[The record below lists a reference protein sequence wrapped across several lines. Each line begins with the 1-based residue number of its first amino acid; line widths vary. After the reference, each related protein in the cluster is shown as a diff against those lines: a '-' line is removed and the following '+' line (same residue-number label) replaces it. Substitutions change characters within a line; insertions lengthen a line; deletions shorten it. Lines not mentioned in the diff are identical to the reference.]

1 MRRSDKPPAVPK
13 LKSNIIFNFLGSAW
27 LGILTLAVTP
37 IQVHFL
43 GVEAFGF
50 VGLITILQVLL
61 GSLDLGIS
69 ATVTK
74 VVSSDHSSQRSAS
87 ANAVNTASSV
97 YWIIAILIAV
107 LLLLNSAKVAVFWL
121 SRTRLD
127 PATVTL
133 GIQIVAVYLGLRW
146 PVAFYTG
153 VIGGLQRMDVLNMV
167 KAGVQTLRL
176 VGGIVVLFFVPD
188 LVAFLVWFAISAA
201 VELLAYA
208 ALTYRLLPT
217 LRLWPYFSL
226 ASFKEVWKY
235 SAAMNVI
242 ALTALVLSQA
252 DRLAVTKFLSLEA
265 LGYYSIAYN
274 ASIAISLV
282 QGAINSATFPAFS
295 HSFSSG
301 QHTDLLSRYG
311 KASQLT
317 GFVVALPCFAL
328 VFFGHEILQLWI
340 SARVADQV
348 ALTMAWLALG
358 FFFNAVVSNAYMA
371 AVACGQ
377 PSLPLKINLLAM
389 VLYLPALYWLVH
401 QYGTAGAAAA
411 YAGLNVYYVL
421 TLVPVVQ
428 ARVMEQ
434 GMGMWVRA
442 NLLPFIF
449 AGVGAFG
456 SAKIIALAVQLG
468 WLTVAALALGVVLY
482 GVVAWFFISDALRAD
497 LSNMIKRVIYQ

>member
-1 MRRSDKPPAVPK
+1 MPK
-13 LKSNIIFNFLGSAW
+13 LKSNIIFNFLGSSW
-27 LGILTLAVTP
+27 IGVLTLVVTP

-74 VVSSDHSSQRSAS
+74 VVSSDHSSRRSAS
-87 ANAVNTASSV
+87 AKAVNTASSV

-107 LLLLNSAKVAVFWL
+107 LLWLNSAKVAVFWL

-176 VGGIVVLFFVPD
+176 VGGVVVLFFVPD

-226 ASFKEVWKY
+226 ASFKDIWKY
-235 SAAMNVI
+235 SAAMNII
-242 ALTALVLSQA
+242 AFTALVLSQA

-274 ASIAISLV
+274 ASIAISLI

-301 QHTDLLSRYG
+301 KHTDLLSRYG
-311 KASQLT
+311 KASQLM

-328 VFFGHEILQLWI
+328 VFFGHEILQFWI
-340 SARVADQV
+340 NARVADHV

-358 FFFNAVVSNAYMA
+358 FFLNALVSNAYMA

-377 PSLPLKINLLAM
+377 PKIPLIINLAALF
-389 VLYLPALYWLVH
+389 LYVPALYWLVQ
-401 QYGTAGAAAA
+401 QYGVSGAAAA

-421 TLVPVVQ
+421 TLVPAVQ
-428 ARVMEQ
+428 VRVMEQ
-434 GMGMWVRA
+434 RMGMWLRT
-442 NLLPFIF
+442 NLLPFAL
-449 AGVGAFG
+449 AGLGAFG
-456 SAKIIALAVQLG
+456 SAKILASTVEPGWQTLAVLTLG
-468 WLTVAALALGVVLY
+468 IVLY
-482 GVVAWFFISDALRAD
+482 VTVAWFLLSDTLRAD
-497 LSNMIKRVIYQ
+497 LNSIMKRLTHHCPPA

>member
-1 MRRSDKPPAVPK
+1 MPK

-27 LGILTLAVTP
+27 LGVLTLAVTP

-74 VVSSDHSSQRSAS
+74 VVSSDHSNRRSAS

-97 YWIIAILIAV
+97 YWIIALLIAV
-107 LLLLNSAKVAVFWL
+107 LLWSNSVKVAAFWL
-121 SRTRLD
+121 SRTSLE

-133 GIQIVAVYLGLRW
+133 GIQIIAVYLGLRW

-153 VIGGLQRMDVLNMV
+153 VISGLQRMDALNLV
-167 KAGVQTLRL
+167 KAGIHTLRL
-176 VGGIVVLFFVPD
+176 VGGVVVLFFMPD
-188 LVAFLVWFAISAA
+188 LVAFLVWFAISSA
-201 VELLAYA
+201 VELLVYA
-208 ALTYRLLPT
+208 VLTYRLLPT
-217 LRLWPYFSL
+217 LHLWPYFSL
-226 ASFKEVWKY
+226 ASFKDIWKY
-235 SAAMNVI
+235 SVAMNLI

-252 DRLAVTKFLSLEA
+252 DRLVVTKFLSLEA

-274 ASIAISLV
+274 ASIVISLM
-282 QGAINSATFPAFS
+282 QSAINSATFPAFS

-311 KASQLT
+311 KASQLM
-317 GFVVALPCFAL
+317 GFVAALPCFAL

-340 SARVADQV
+340 NARVADEA

-377 PSLPLKINLLAM
+377 PNLPLKINLLALF
-389 VLYLPALYWLVH
+389 LYVPALYWLVQ
-401 QYGTAGAAAA
+401 QYGISGAAAA
-411 YAGLNVYYVL
+411 YAGLNIYYVL
-421 TLVPVVQ
+421 TLVPAVQ
-428 ARVMEQ
+428 VRVMEQ
-434 GMGMWVRA
+434 GMGMWLRA
-442 NLLPFIF
+442 NLLPFVL
-449 AGVGAFG
+449 AGAGAFG
-456 SAKIIALAVQLG
+456 SAKILALAVQPG
-468 WLTVAALALGVVLY
+468 WQTLVVLALGVALY
-482 GVVAWFFISDALRAD
+482 ATVAWFLLSDALRTD
-497 LSNMIKRVIYQ
+497 LNSMMKGLTHQ

>member
-1 MRRSDKPPAVPK
+1 LSK

-61 GSLDLGIS
+61 GTLDLGIS

-74 VVSSDHSSQRSAS
+74 VVSSDHSDGRSAS
-87 ANAVNTASSV
+87 SNAVNTASSV
-97 YWIIAILIAV
+97 YWIIALLIAV
-107 LLLLNSAKVAVFWL
+107 LLWWNSTKVAAFWL

-133 GIQIVAVYLGLRW
+133 GIQIIAVYLGLRW
-146 PVAFYTG
+146 PVAFYAG
-153 VIGGLQRMDVLNMV
+153 VISGLQRMDVLNLI
-167 KAGVQTLRL
+167 KAGVHTLRL
-176 VGGIVVLFFVPD
+176 VGGVIVLFFVPD
-188 LVAFLVWFAISAA
+188 LVAFLVWFAISSA
-201 VELLAYA
+201 VELLVYA
-208 ALTYRLLPT
+208 TVTYRLLPT
-217 LRLWPYFSL
+217 LRLWPCFSL
-226 ASFKEVWKY
+226 ASFKDIWKY
-235 SAAMNVI
+235 SAAMNLI

-282 QGAINSATFPAFS
+282 QSAINSASFPAFS
-295 HSFSSG
+295 HSFSTG

-311 KASQLT
+311 KASQLM
-317 GFVVALPCFAL
+317 GLVVALPCFAL

-340 SARVADQV
+340 NARVADEA

-358 FFFNAVVSNAYMA
+358 FFFNAMVSNAYMA

-377 PSLPLKINLLAM
+377 PGLPLKINLLAL
-389 VLYLPALYWLVH
+389 VLYLPGLYWLVH
-401 QYGTAGAAAA
+401 QYGISGAAAA
-411 YAGLNVYYVL
+411 YAGLNAYYL
-421 TLVPVVQ
+421 FTLLPLVQ
-428 ARVMEQ
+428 ARVMRQ
-434 GMGMWVRA
+434 GMGVWLRA
-442 NLLPFIF
+442 NLLPFVL

-456 SAKIIALAVQLG
+456 SAKILAMAVQPG
-468 WLTVAALALGVVLY
+468 WQALTALALGVALY
-482 GVVAWFFISDALRAD
+482 AAAAWFFLSGALRAD
-497 LSNMIKRVIYQ
+497 LSNMIKRVTDR

>member
-1 MRRSDKPPAVPK
+1 MAK
-13 LKSNIIFNFLGSAW
+13 LKTNIIFNFLGSAW

-61 GSLDLGIS
+61 GTLDLGIS

-74 VVSSDHSSQRSAS
+74 VVSSDHSDQRRDS

-97 YWIIAILIAV
+97 YWIIALLIA
-107 LLLLNSAKVAVFWL
+107 LLLWWNSEKVAAVWL

-133 GIQIVAVYLGLRW
+133 GIEIVAVYLGLRW

-153 VIGGLQRMDVLNMV
+153 VISGLQRMDLLNTV
-167 KAGVQTLRL
+167 KAGVHTLRL
-176 VGGIVVLFFVPD
+176 VGGVVVLFFVPD
-188 LVAFLVWFAISAA
+188 LVAFLAWFAVSSA
-201 VELLAYA
+201 VELLVYA
-208 ALTYRLLPT
+208 VLTYRILPT
-217 LRLWPYFSL
+217 LRVWPYFSL
-226 ASFKEVWKY
+226 ASFRHIWKY
-235 SAAMNVI
+235 SAAMNLI

-282 QGAINSATFPAFS
+282 QGAINSASFPAFS

-301 QHTDLLSRYG
+301 RRADLLSRYN
-311 KASQLT
+311 KASQLMSL
-317 GFVVALPCFAL
+317 VVALPCFAL
-328 VFFGHEILQLWI
+328 VFFGHEILHLWI
-340 SARVADQV
+340 NAKVADEA

-371 AVACGQ
+371 AVACGH
-377 PSLPLKINLLAM
+377 PSLPLKVNLLAL
-389 VLYLPALYWLVH
+389 VLYLPALYWLVLD
-401 QYGTAGAAAA
+401 YGIAGAAAA
-411 YAGLNVYYVL
+411 YAALNAYYL
-421 TLVPVVQ
+421 FTLLPLVQ
-428 ARVMEQ
+428 TRVMKQ
-434 GMGMWVRA
+434 GVGVWLRA
-442 NLLPFIF
+442 NFGPFVL
-449 AGVGAFG
+449 AGGGAFG
-456 SAKIIALAVQLG
+456 SAKILAMYVQQGWQVLAL
-468 WLTVAALALGVVLY
+468 LALGGGLY
-482 GVVAWFFISDALRAD
+482 VAIAWFLLSSALRAD
-497 LSNMIKRVIYQ
+497 LINMIKRVTHQ